1 MEENLER
8 IAFSE
13 EVKEILVNCSSVCI
27 PKSRAEIY
35 DMVFGGEK
43 ENSFDITY
51 TVYGKE
57 KKEADVVRCRN
68 GAVVNYT
75 EDYMRR
81 RDPECMVISDKK
93 PTDKQRFQEAY
104 GYEFSNLRKE
114 TLLWLKD
121 R

>member
-35 DMVFGGEK
+35 DMVFGEEK
-43 ENSFDITY
+43 VDSFDITY
-51 TVYGKE
+51 TVLGKE
-57 KKEADVVRCRN
+57 QKEADVVRCRN

-81 RDPECMVISDKK
+81 RDPDCMVNKKKK
-93 PTDKQRFQEAY
+93 PTDF
-104 GYEFSNLRKE
+104 
-114 TLLWLKD
+114 LK
-121 R
+121 